1 MTLYFRPQHHRVAY
15 LSGRAPAGRL
25 VAGPEI
31 SIGPDD
37 DSDFAAVRLTLDPL
51 PGETFDD
58 RDVERLLTASEAR
71 ELAAALN
78 HYAAELDR

>member
-15 LSGRAPAGRL
+15 LS
-25 VAGPEI
+25 PEI

-51 PGETFDD
+51 PCETFDD